1 MKIIVISWKDE
12 RWSADEKALQGINE
26 LINKNNKMKYPIGER
41 FLIVVGWVAISPLVL
56 KECVIRGFKW
66 VARKIK
72 KK

>member
-1 MKIIVISWKDE
+1 MKH
-12 RWSADEKALQGINE
+12 
-26 LINKNNKMKYPIGER
+26 PIGER
-41 FLIVVGWVAISPLVL
+41 FFVALGWIAISPFVL